1 MELRH
6 LRYFVAVAEELHFGR
21 AAERIHIAQPPL
33 SQQIRQLEEELG
45 VKLFH
50 RTKRRVQL
58 THAGE
63 IFMEEAL
70 QILAHSEKAIRL
82 ARRADRGEIGR
93 LVVGFVGSMTYRFLP
108 SALRSFRDQFPDV
121 ELVLRELT
129 SDQQIKA
136 LRDRTIDVGFLRQPI
151 KDDALNVETIFR
163 EPLILALAL
172 DHVLANRAHISLDML
187 ANEPFVMV
195 SRKESPTFYDQIT
208 GLCNAAGF
216 SPKVVQEAIQL
227 PTILSLVSVGIGV
240 TLVPASFQN
249 LQVLGVT
256 YRALTGIGKNTE
268 LAVARRRNDD
278 SPVLLAFLS
287 VVRDTALRH
296 EGEDSLRGVTDGL
309 AVTELTK
316 GTHGENRF

>member
-33 SQQIRQLEEELG
+33 SQQIRQLEEEIG
-45 VKLFH
+45 VKLFQ

-63 IFMEEAL
+63 IFMEEAR
-70 QILAHSEKAIRL
+70 QILAHSQKAVGL

-93 LVVGFVGSMTYRFLP
+93 LIVGFVGSMTYRFLP

-129 SDQQIKA
+129 TDQQLKA
-136 LRDRTIDVGFLRQPI
+136 LRDRAIDVGFLRQPI
-151 KDDALNVETIFR
+151 KDDALNIETIFR

-172 DHVLANRAHISLDML
+172 DNVLVNSLHISLEML
-187 ANEPFVMV
+187 AREPFVMV
-195 SRKESPTFYDQIT
+195 SRQESPTFYDLII
-208 GLCNAAGF
+208 GLCHQAGF
-216 SPKVVQEAIQL
+216 SPRVVQEAIQM

-240 TLVPASFQN
+240 TLVPASVQN

-256 YRALTGIGKNTE
+256 YKPLKGGGKDIE
-268 LAVARRRNDD
+268 LAVARRRNDQ
-278 SPVLLAFLS
+278 SPVLFAFLD
-287 VVRDTALRH
+287 VVREIALRH
-296 EGEDSLRGVTDGL
+296 EGEDSMPSISR
-309 AVTELTK
+309 
-316 GTHGENRF
+316 

>member
-33 SQQIRQLEEELG
+33 SQQIRQLEEEIG

-58 THAGE
+58 THAGQ

-70 QILAHSEKAIRL
+70 QILAHSEKAVRL

-93 LVVGFVGSMTYRFLP
+93 LVMGFVGSMTYKFLP

-121 ELVLRELT
+121 ELRLRELT

-151 KDDALNVETIFR
+151 KDDALSVETVLR
-163 EPLILALAL
+163 EPLILALAV
-172 DHVLANRAHISLDML
+172 DHVLVNSEHISLDML
-187 ANEPFVMV
+187 AKEPFVMV
-195 SRKESPTFYDQIT
+195 SRKESPTFYDRIM
-208 GLCNAAGF
+208 GLCQSAGF
-216 SPKVVQEAIQL
+216 SPRVVQEAIQM

-240 TLVPASFQN
+240 TLVPESFRN

-256 YRALTGIGKNTE
+256 YRALTGIGLNTE
-268 LAVARRRNDD
+268 LAVAWRRNDD
-278 SPVLLAFLS
+278 SPVLLAFLN
-287 VVRDTALRH
+287 VVREMALRH
-296 EGEDSLRGVTDGL
+296 EGEDDLEAKD
-309 AVTELTK
+309 
-316 GTHGENRF
+316 